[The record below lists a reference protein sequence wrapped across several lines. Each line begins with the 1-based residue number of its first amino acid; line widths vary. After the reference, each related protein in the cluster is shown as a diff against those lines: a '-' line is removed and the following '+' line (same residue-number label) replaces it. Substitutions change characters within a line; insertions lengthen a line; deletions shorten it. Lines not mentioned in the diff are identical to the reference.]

1 MFRLFFR
8 RFSQQLLQNIVPD
21 SADQRIQLAFVLFQF
36 PILHFQ
42 FDYFIGMVPVCR
54 FESDIFFFELLHL
67 GFQFRVFPKERT
79 GVFQELS
86 ENRKRFLLPK
96 RLTGFQ
102 YPGFRKQPF
111 GIVVFPNKF
120 LGILENRRDIVELF
134 LLFGKCSCS
143 DSRLFL

>member
-8 RFSQQLLQNIVPD
+8 RFSQQLLQNIVPN
-21 SADQRIQLAFVLFQF
+21 SANQRIQLVLCFVQLL
-36 PILHFQ
+36 ILHFQ
-42 FDYFIGMVPVCR
+42 FDYFISMVPVCR

-67 GFQFRVFPKERT
+67 GFQFGIFPKERA

-86 ENRKRFLLPK
+86 QNRKRLFLPK
-96 RLTGFQ
+96 CLAGLQ
-102 YPGFRKQPF
+102 HPGFRKQPF
-111 GIVVFPNKF
+111 GIVVFPDKL
-120 LGILENRRDIVELF
+120 LGIFENGRDIIELF

>member
-1 MFRLFFR
+1 MLFRYSF
-8 RFSQQLLQNIVPD
+8 QCLLQNIVPD
-21 SADQRIQLAFVLFQF
+21 SANQRIQLAFVLFQF

-42 FDYFIGMVPVCR
+42 FDYFIGVVPVCR
-54 FESDIFFFELLHL
+54 FESGILLFELLHL
-67 GFQFRVFPKERT
+67 GFQFGIFPKERT